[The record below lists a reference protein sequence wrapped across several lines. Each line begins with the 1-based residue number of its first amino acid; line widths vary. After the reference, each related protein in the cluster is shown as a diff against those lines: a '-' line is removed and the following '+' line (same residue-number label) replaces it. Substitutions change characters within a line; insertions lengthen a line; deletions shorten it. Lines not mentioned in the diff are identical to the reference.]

1 LPNHFFGDAAVRS
14 DIGKGNKQ
22 RVIELEPF
30 DGYSLMA
37 SLPVY
42 AGMPLL
48 FWHYTG
54 RATKV
59 SQPTLVGQCGR
70 PRHGPKERGSTFDQ
84 SAFTISAT
92 GMPSNGPKE
101 GRSFYDVQRRHQHP
115 HDRDVL
121 PISDGR

>member
-48 FWHYTG
+48 FWHYDGEGYKSFATNFG
-54 RATKV
+54 RTVRQTAAWAKGKGIDFRPIRFHDLRHWHAV
-59 SQPTLVGQCGR
+59 QWPQGR
-70 PRHGPKERGSTFDQ
+70 PL
-84 SAFTISAT
+84 
-92 GMPSNGPKE
+92 
-101 GRSFYDVQRRHQHP
+101 
-115 HDRDVL
+115 VL
-121 PISDGR
+121 